1 MHTIVYSIYML
12 QWMCQIRECVYF
24 LKFSGN
30 IPIPWFTQGLYI
42 FPDECVKKWALFFRE
57 CVNSL
62 KISGNI
68 YNPWVNQG
76 MCNIIQCN
84 NNYNNDSNSNEK
96 ITRKKQASETCGWQR
111 GTGSACRWAD
121 TGGERWSWRTTRWY
135 WVHLNTSLSV
145 IRTHYRVYVYYVNTV
160 KLPNAPAFI
169 RKKADIALHGKPI
182 SELRDV
188 TCHMESHSVTCHPT
202 QVNASRLTPAMQ
214 AGTRFTYPGGMEGW
228 VDLVDLIAPPAGSQ
242 TSDLSIT
249 SPTPNHCT
257 TKTTER

>member
-1 MHTIVYSIYML
+1 
-12 QWMCQIRECVYF
+12 
-24 LKFSGN
+24 
-30 IPIPWFTQGLYI
+30 
-42 FPDECVKKWALFFRE
+42 
-57 CVNSL
+57 
-62 KISGNI
+62 
-68 YNPWVNQG
+68 

-84 NNYNNDSNSNEK
+84 RNYNNDSNSNEK

-169 RKKADIALHGKPI
+169 RKKADIALHGKPMHLRATGRHLPYGI
-182 SELRDV
+182 TQCYLPPDTSERVPPNPSHAGWYSIYLPRRDGRL
-188 TCHMESHSVTCHPT
+188 SWPSWLDSV
-202 QVNASRLTPAMQ
+202 L
-214 AGTRFTYPGGMEGW
+214 
-228 VDLVDLIAPPAGSQ
+228 AGSR

-249 SPTPNHCT
+249 SPRRQTAAPPRQPFEHWSRGPPALIIFVLFPVYVNFT
-257 TKTTER
+257 QIRSR